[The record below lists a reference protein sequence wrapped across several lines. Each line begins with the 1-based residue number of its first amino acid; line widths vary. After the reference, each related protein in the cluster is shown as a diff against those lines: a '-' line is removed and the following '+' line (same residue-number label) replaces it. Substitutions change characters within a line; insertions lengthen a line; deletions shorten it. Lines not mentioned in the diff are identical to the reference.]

1 MPKHSVRS
9 FNYSVAPAD
18 LADNRDGWAQ
28 SAGQNAFLRP
38 FLPHLVAACRYAA
51 RKVRPDEVD
60 DVIQD
65 SLLRIVSRCRNVEV
79 HHPKSYLM
87 MVVRT
92 VIVDRMRYEAT
103 RRLSDHCELLDAYH
117 PTDVL
122 CPCRILTG
130 RQELESAIDRLNA
143 MPKRARE
150 MLLAVRLEGAS
161 FKATAER
168 YKVSIS
174 TVEKQVASAL
184 AFLAAEA

>member
-1 MPKHSVRS
+1 MPKRS
-9 FNYSVAPAD
+9 ARSLNCSIAPKD
-18 LADNRDGWAQ
+18 VPENRDGWAQ
-28 SAGQNAFLRP
+28 SAAQSALLSP
-38 FLPHLVAACRYAA
+38 FLPHLAAATRYAA
-51 RKVRPDEVD
+51 RKVRHDEVE
-60 DVIQD
+60 DVMQD
-65 SLLRIVSRCRNVEV
+65 SLLRIISHCRETNI

-92 VIVDRMRYEAT
+92 VIVDRMRYETT
-103 RRLSDHCELLDAYH
+103 RRRSDHCELADAYH
-117 PTDVL
+117 PADVL

-130 RQELESAIDRLNA
+130 RQELENTIGRLNA
-143 MPKRARE
+143 MPKRARD

-168 YKVSIS
+168 YKVSVS